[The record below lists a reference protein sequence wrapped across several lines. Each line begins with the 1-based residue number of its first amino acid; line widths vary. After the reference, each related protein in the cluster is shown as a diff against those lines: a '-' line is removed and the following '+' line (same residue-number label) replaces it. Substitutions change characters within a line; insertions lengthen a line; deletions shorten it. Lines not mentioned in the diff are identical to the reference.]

1 MRVIKFED
9 NNALSFVADNQV
21 WTDEDVKIL
30 REEYNIFF
38 NKEGVFAIR
47 VIPRKSPYDPLIQI
61 CIEDD
66 GIIYVPVETNEKLT
80 FSSSFIPDLIDLL
93 TEVNESDCI
102 NNTQSRKVNRAV
114 KAIHEKIT
122 GATTGNTVNTP
133 IVASGEKFKN
143 SFRKYKEKL
152 DKQIK
157 DDIQKE

>member
-9 NNALSFVADNQV
+9 TNALSFVADDQV
-21 WTDEDVKIL
+21 WTDEDVRIL

-38 NKEGVFAIR
+38 NKESVFAIK
-47 VIPRKSPYDPLIQI
+47 VIPRKSPNDPLIQI

-66 GIIYVPVETNEKLT
+66 GLIYVPVEINEKLT
-80 FSSSFIPDLIDLL
+80 FSSSFIQDLIDLL

-102 NNTQSRKVNRAV
+102 NNTKSRKVNRAV

-122 GATTGNTVNTP
+122 GDTNKNTVNTP

-143 SFRKYKEKL
+143 SFRKYKENL